1 MSDTAN
7 SRPPRN
13 GGADTTS
20 EAAPGSLRN
29 WLRQILRGRSNG
41 RLREAIEELIEE
53 PAEPDATM
61 ASHERMLLA
70 NILKLRDLSAYDV
83 MVPRADIVAI
93 DVETEMGEALRVLAA
108 RTHSRVPVYRDSLD
122 DIVGMVHIK
131 DLMPYMA
138 ARLAETGAETSRER
152 QLRDF
157 VRDVL
162 IIAPSMSVLDLLLEM
177 REKRQ
182 HLALVVDEFGGI
194 DGLVT
199 IEDLVEEIVG
209 EIEDEHEADE
219 APRLIERPDGSV
231 IADAR
236 LPIEEFEARFGPI
249 LSDDEREDI
258 DTLGGLVY
266 AIAGRIPARGELL
279 RHPSGLEFE
288 IVDADPRRIRRL
300 RVRRV
305 GTDTGTDG

>member
-1 MSDTAN
+1 MSDAAN
-7 SRPPRN
+7 SRRPRN
-13 GGADTTS
+13 GGAETTS
-20 EAAPGSLRN
+20 ETAPGLLRT
-29 WLRQILRGRSNG
+29 WLRHALRGRNDSS
-41 RLREAIEELIEE
+41 LREAIEELIEE
-53 PAEPDATM
+53 PAKPDQTI

-83 MVPRADIVAI
+83 MVPRVDIVAI

-108 RTHSRVPVYRDSLD
+108 KTHSRVPVYRDSLD

-138 ARLAETGAETSRER
+138 ARLVEAGPEAGCER
-152 QLRDF
+152 QLKDF

-177 REKRQ
+177 RQKRQ

-209 EIEDEHEADE
+209 EIEDEHEAEE
-219 APRLIERPDGSV
+219 APRLLERPDGSV

-236 LPIEEFEARFGPI
+236 LPIEDFEARFGPV
-249 LSDDEREDI
+249 LREDERVDI

-266 AIAGRIPARGELL
+266 AIAGRIPARGELM

-305 GTDTGTDG
+305 EPGTGNDG